1 MKIFGLK
8 ISNQTTIRLCHFTGI
23 SIERS
28 WTVADA
34 EGDSPGNETTTIL
47 NDISS
52 CDSST
57 LNESDKT

>member
-1 MKIFGLK
+1 MKSFQKQNHNPIVSF
-8 ISNQTTIRLCHFTGI
+8 FTGI

-34 EGDSPGNETTTIL
+34 ESESPGNETTTIL

-52 CDSST
+52 CESST
-57 LNESDKT
+57 LNEA